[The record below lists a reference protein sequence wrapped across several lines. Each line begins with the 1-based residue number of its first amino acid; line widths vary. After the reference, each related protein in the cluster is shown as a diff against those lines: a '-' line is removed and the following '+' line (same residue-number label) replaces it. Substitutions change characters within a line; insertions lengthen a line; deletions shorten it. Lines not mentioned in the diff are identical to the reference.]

1 MVISIESVVEEIL
14 TKQFHTLSPM
24 YGKFFFKVVSLSMG
38 KIKQVRSYLFNDRLW
53 HLHLQ
58 AGVQNSSSLQPLHL
72 LVEQPVVHLQE
83 FLLLQIVPI
92 LREMPS

>member
-1 MVISIESVVEEIL
+1 MVISIELVVEEIL
-14 TKQFHTLSPM
+14 MKQFHTLSPM

-58 AGVQNSSSLQPLHL
+58 AGVQNSSLQHLHL

>member
-1 MVISIESVVEEIL
+1 
-14 TKQFHTLSPM
+14 
-24 YGKFFFKVVSLSMG
+24 MG

-58 AGVQNSSSLQPLHL
+58 AGVQNSSSLQPLNL